1 MDSKDFEDFFGKPQ
15 TYFRLVCNSI
25 AVIGCV
31 GCGTFFF
38 SLKGLDGS
46 KSSSGDFTHLAG
58 GIMILV
64 AFFFGSF
71 IVFDLSIAV
80 PTRFFKDIREI
91 SDLETLRHGYM
102 TQKDIDYYERV
113 KRTVAQRMKESS
125 Y

>member
-1 MDSKDFEDFFGKPQ
+1 
-15 TYFRLVCNSI
+15 
-25 AVIGCV
+25 
-31 GCGTFFF
+31 
-38 SLKGLDGS
+38 
-46 KSSSGDFTHLAG
+46 
-58 GIMILV
+58 MILV